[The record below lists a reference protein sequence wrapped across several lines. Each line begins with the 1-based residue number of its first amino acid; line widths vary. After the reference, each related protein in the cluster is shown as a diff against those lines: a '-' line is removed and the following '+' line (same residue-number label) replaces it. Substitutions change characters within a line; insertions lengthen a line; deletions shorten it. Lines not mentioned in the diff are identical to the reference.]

1 MCSCAAQPQCS
12 MKESPAALLLRHD
25 VDRLDW
31 ASSAS
36 NNNGSLAPLLTLHTL
51 VGATICGAQTDAAA
65 QVERVARRNRR
76 FHARTRTPHE
86 GARVK
91 VAVSCAAGP
100 AQRRCIRVRRYK
112 GPYPVQCFHI
122 MVFVLRVLAF
132 AKCNRVYSRFA
143 VPCR

>member
-1 MCSCAAQPQCS
+1 

-36 NNNGSLAPLLTLHTL
+36 NKNGSLAPLLTLHAL
-51 VGATICGAQTDAAA
+51 VGASICGAQTGAVT

-76 FHARTRTPHE
+76 FHARTRAPHE

-100 AQRRCIRVRRYK
+100 RLRRCTRARRYF
-112 GPYPVQCFHI
+112 GPHPVP
-122 MVFVLRVLAF
+122 LPDGGLA
-132 AKCNRVYSRFA
+132 C
-143 VPCR
+143 

>member
-1 MCSCAAQPQCS
+1 MCSCAAQPQSS
-12 MKESPAALLLRHD
+12 MKEAAAAVLLRHD

-36 NNNGSLAPLLTLHTL
+36 NKNGSLAPLLTLHTL
-51 VGATICGAQTDAAA
+51 VGATICGAQTGAVT

-76 FHARTRTPHE
+76 FHARTRAPHE

-100 AQRRCIRVRRYK
+100 RLRRCTRARRYF
-112 GPYPVQCFHI
+112 GPHPVGEW
-122 MVFVLRVLAF
+122 F
-132 AKCNRVYSRFA
+132 APFREA
-143 VPCR
+143 Q

>member
-1 MCSCAAQPQCS
+1 M
-12 MKESPAALLLRHD
+12 LLRHNI
-25 VDRLDW
+25 DRLGR

-36 NNNGSLAPLLTLHTL
+36 NRSGSCASILTLHTL

-100 AQRRCIRVRRYK
+100 RLRRCTRARRYFRVEVLSK
-112 GPYPVQCFHI
+112 ATGPP
-122 MVFVLRVLAF
+122 
-132 AKCNRVYSRFA
+132 
-143 VPCR
+143 